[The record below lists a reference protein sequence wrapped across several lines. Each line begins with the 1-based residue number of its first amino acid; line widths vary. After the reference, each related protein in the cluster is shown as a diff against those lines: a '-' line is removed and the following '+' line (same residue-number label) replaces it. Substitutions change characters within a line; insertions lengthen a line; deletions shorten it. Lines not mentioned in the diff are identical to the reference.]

1 MNTQKE
7 KIRNFSKDLFLKV
20 DSNGSKVH
28 TWDSISKEILKK
40 FKLEIHFTTI
50 QKWSKKEDWSETYIK
65 LKQAGIEKGK
75 EQYQEKENKL
85 IDEKSQVIADIYKSN
100 KQIHGLAKNTL
111 LARLT
116 GQSLK
121 DKDGNA
127 IESKVYNSDL
137 IRLMEHAEDT
147 LLNLH
152 DKKGVKST
160 YIDYSNTSPEVLI
173 KAYEAAKYLDSKG

>member
-1 MNTQKE
+1 MVAKKNDIIEYAKSLYIEVNEDGNRINTFQE
-7 KIRNFSKDLFLKV
+7 ISNKV
-20 DSNGSKVH
+20 Q
-28 TWDSISKEILKK
+28 KK
-40 FKLEIHFTTI
+40 FKISKTYSTI
-50 QKWSKKEDWSETYIK
+50 AKWVVKYDWENTFIK

-75 EQYQEKENKL
+75 EQLQEKENKL

-100 KQIHGLAKNTL
+100 KQIHGLAKQTL

-116 GQSLK
+116 GQALK

-127 IESKVYNSDL
+127 IDSKIYNSDL

-152 DKKGVKST
+152 DKKKGDDAKGNIVINFT
-160 YIDYSNTSPEVLI
+160 EVLDD
-173 KAYEAAKYLDSKG
+173 EE